1 MITNMCYCV
10 ARVCP
15 AHYVHIGVF
24 DAGVAV
30 GLMIA
35 YTINW
40 FFGWFSAID
49 NLQIPSYIVTH
60 L

>member
-24 DAGVAV
+24 DTGVAV
-30 GLMIA
+30 SLMIA
-35 YTINW
+35 YTI
-40 FFGWFSAID
+40 GSLAGSA
-49 NLQIPSYIVTH
+49 LYQ
-60 L
+60 

>member
-1 MITNMCYCV
+1 MITNMCYYV

-24 DAGVAV
+24 DTGVAV

-35 YTINW
+35 YTI
-40 FFGWFSAID
+40 GSLAGSALSITFRY
-49 NLQIPSYIVTH
+49 LAI
-60 L
+60 